1 MLTALAVKA
10 LPPKTA
16 KYEHMDPDNPGF
28 GVAVTPNGRKS
39 FIYRY
44 RIGGRGGTLRRMTL
58 GSVDSTAL
66 KDARAAYL
74 KSKKLVGEGIDPLE
88 AKAEARRKEEQDLT
102 FGALAQQYLSQ
113 YAAHKRTGA
122 EDERILKHDVFPRW
136 GKLKAKAIRKRDV
149 VVLLDKIVE
158 RGASTQ
164 ANRTFA
170 CVRKLFNWAAQK
182 DLVESSPCAGV
193 KAPSKE
199 KTKDRVLTDD
209 EIRTF
214 WNLSGLSP
222 RMKAA
227 LRLQLLL
234 GQRIGEVVGM
244 RWNELDTT
252 ARLWTLPAERAKNM
266 IVHTTPLPD
275 TALEILEEQR
285 LLRDGNDP
293 YVFPARTG
301 KAEHL
306 RTDSIS
312 TALTRAIRAAGLA
325 HFTAHDLRRTTA
337 TRISGA
343 GTSREVL
350 RQILNHVDRSVT
362 ARYDRYRYDNE
373 KREALECWAATLMNI
388 MGEKR

>member
-1 MLTALAVKA
+1 MLTVLAIKA
-10 LPPKTA
+10 LPPKSA

-28 GVAVTPNGRKS
+28 GVTVLPNGKKS
-39 FIYRY
+39 YIYRY

-58 GSVDSTAL
+58 GPVDSTLL
-66 KDARAAYL
+66 KDARAAYQ
-74 KSKKLVGEGIDPLE
+74 KSRQQVGEGIDPLE
-88 AKAEARRKEEQDLT
+88 AKAQARREEEQDLT

-113 YAAHKRTGA
+113 YAVHKRTGA
-122 EDERILKHDVFPRW
+122 EDKRILKHDVLPRR
-136 GKLKAKAIRKRDV
+136 GKLKAKTIRKRDV
-149 VVLLDKIVE
+149 VVLLDKILE

-164 ANRTFA
+164 ANRTLA

-182 DLVESSPCAGV
+182 DLVEANPCAGI

-199 KTKDRVLTDD
+199 KTKDRVLSDD
-209 EIRTF
+209 EIHTF
-214 WNLSGLSP
+214 WNLAGLSP
-222 RMKAA
+222 RIKAA

-234 GQRIGEVVGM
+234 GQRVGEVVGM
-244 RWNELDTT
+244 RWDELDTT

-266 IVHTTPLPD
+266 IVHTTPLTD
-275 TALEILEEQR
+275 TALKILEEQR
-285 LLRDGNDP
+285 LLREGDDP

-306 RTDSIS
+306 RTDSVG
-312 TALTRAIRAAGLA
+312 TALTRAIRAAGLP

-373 KREALECWAATLMNI
+373 KREALEGWAATLKAI
-388 MGEKR
+388 TDERC